1 MRPPKIK
8 SSLLRR
14 ASALAQDDALLS
26 ALDATRVS
34 APAPATTFRRM
45 AEVVLNALATP
56 EQATGILAAT
66 DARLAVAQRLAAH
79 VEQLSRNRV
88 LAACALLDLG
98 KPLVCGDGVY
108 LPVLDA
114 PGPAAAA
121 ALEQETNATGI
132 DHALAAKWLAEL
144 WNFAPS
150 ITEAVWLHHHSLAT
164 IDAAAEQPALCL
176 LVQLVDALA
185 QGRQGG
191 EAPRAT
197 PLIEELCARLGIRP
211 KEALGAARA
220 ESVAPEPELAVA
232 SRQSMEQR
240 YRALLTTHG
249 ALHAAR
255 VPADALLAVCNAMRD
270 AFGCPRGA
278 CAAGNDVAAW
288 DAGPAALVEGELPTP
303 PATGIVVLPMTHQ
316 GAACGQLWASL
327 PEHAASVD
335 AIAEMTQFLATS
347 GAVLARLE
355 GEQRV
360 QAQGEA
366 MATALHRVEAE
377 RQRSRQTE
385 HLAGLARFAAG
396 AAHEINNPLAVISG
410 RAQLLLSRTAEA
422 EQARA
427 LDAIIQQSQRI
438 GKIVGDLM
446 QFARPPEPRWALV
459 DVAETVRTALAPVR
473 ERLAPKRIVL
483 AEHYSESL
491 PRVRM
496 DRHQIDQ
503 AISQVF
509 LNAEQALEARGG
521 GRIEVSVRL
530 ASNHAAVEISI
541 RDNGPG
547 ISADNL
553 DRVFD
558 PFFTTKQFNDGSTGL
573 GLTVCR
579 GIVQAH
585 HGRVRVQSRAGD
597 GTTVTI
603 TLPAAADGARTAPAA
618 AAAPVTSAPETR
630 TAAREDVIDVAV
642 PASGTAALE
651 LEPWQPV
658 AHAPAAS
665 EDAITREAA
674 AEAEAIVERVF
685 PRPVPTRAA
694 AAPPPIVRTQGSILV
709 IEENEDLREVL
720 RAALAARGFATEAV
734 PDGLEGLA
742 SVLASPPD
750 LVLCATQL
758 SGVDALTLI
767 RQVRQRF
774 GTLPILAMAGPG
786 TDENGPEALRA
797 GARALLHK
805 PFDFD
810 RLLQEVNQ
818 FLSARNVA

>member
-14 ASALAQDDALLS
+14 ASALAQDGALLG

-34 APAPATTFRRM
+34 SGVSPATFRRM
-45 AEVVLNALATP
+45 AEVVLSALATP
-56 EQATGILAAT
+56 ELATGILAAT
-66 DARLAVAQRLAAH
+66 EARLAVAQRLAAMP
-79 VEQLSRNRV
+79 VDVPRNQA

-98 KPLVCGDGVY
+98 KALVCDAGEG

-121 ALEQETNATGI
+121 ALEKETDATGI

-144 WNFAPS
+144 WGFTPAIS
-150 ITEAVWLHHHSLAT
+150 EAVWLHHHSLAT
-164 IDAAAEQPALCL
+164 IEAAAEQPALCYF
-176 LVQLVDALA
+176 VQLADALA
-185 QGRQGG
+185 QGRQAG

-197 PLIEELCARLGIRP
+197 PWIEELCKRLGLRP
-211 KEALGAARA
+211 KEALGAGRA
-220 ESVAPEPELAVA
+220 EALAPEPEVA
-232 SRQSMEQR
+232 PGGRQSAEQR
-240 YRALLTTHG
+240 YKALCITHG

-255 VPADALLAVCNAMRD
+255 VPADALLAVCNAMCD
-270 AFGCPRGA
+270 AFGCPQGA
-278 CAAGNDVAAW
+278 CATGNDVAAW
-288 DAGPAALVEGELPTP
+288 NHGPAALVEGELPTP
-303 PATGIVVLPMTHQ
+303 PATGIIVLPMTHA
-316 GAACGQLWASL
+316 GVAYGQLWASL
-327 PEHAASVD
+327 PESAASAE
-335 AIAEMTQFLATS
+335 AIAEISQFLAAA
-347 GAVLARLE
+347 GAVLARLD
-355 GEQRV
+355 GEERV
-360 QAQGEA
+360 QTQGEA
-366 MATALHRVEAE
+366 MAMALHRAEA
-377 RQRSRQTE
+377 QRLRMQQTE

-410 RAQLLLSRTAEA
+410 RAQLLLSRTAEG

-483 AEHYSESL
+483 AEHYAESL

-496 DRHQIDQ
+496 DRHQVDQ

-509 LNAEQALEARGG
+509 LNAEQALESRGG
-521 GRIEVSVRL
+521 GRIEVAVRL

-547 ISADNL
+547 IAADNL
-553 DRVFD
+553 ERVFD
-558 PFFTTKQFNDGSTGL
+558 PFFTTKQFNEGSTGL

-585 HGRVRVQSRAGD
+585 HGTLGVNSRAGD

-603 TLPAAADGARTAPAA
+603 TLPAAADEVRVQPA
-618 AAAPVTSAPETR
+618 
-630 TAAREDVIDVAV
+630 TAATTPAGVVADQHEDARDAELGIV
-642 PASGTAALE
+642 ASGSTSLE

-658 AHAPAAS
+658 ANPPMAPD
-665 EDAITREAA
+665 DAITREAA

-685 PRPVPTRAA
+685 PRSAPARTAT
-694 AAPPPIVRTQGSILV
+694 APPAIVRTQGSILV

-720 RAALAARGFATEAV
+720 RAALAARGYATEAV

-774 GTLPILAMAGPG
+774 STLPIIAMAGPG
-786 TDENGPEALRA
+786 SDDNGPEALRA

-818 FLSARNVA
+818 FLSARHVA